1 MYDVVCNLKRIAVR
15 EKGKTLNRAGY
26 PIMKKTCEFVEL
38 LNIISELLKVK
49 SLSPTVFFVCEGLR
63 AW

>member
-1 MYDVVCNLKRIAVR
+1 MVSNLKRIAVR

-26 PIMKKTCEFVEL
+26 QIMKKTCEFVEL

-49 SLSPTVFFVCEGLR
+49 PLFKSL
-63 AW
+63 